1 MDANTSLVSQI
12 RAAFGHRQ
20 YPGDENLVTADD
32 FESLDVRKD
41 FKGRRWEDV
50 PRDVLE
56 RNYCSL
62 PFFTRVAF
70 CYYFPAY
77 LIYSLDP
84 SNRDSMVRFNTLQA
98 LFHHFSARQTRR
110 MMTPAERQVIRAFL
124 ETIIRAESDGSD
136 DVEDASDALR
146 LIWGDSSGGSLRPLQ
161 WMAIVF
167 LVVILL
173 GMLSLIFSFL
183 AARWGIF
190 PQN

>member
-1 MDANTSLVSQI
+1 
-12 RAAFGHRQ
+12 R
-20 YPGDENLVTADD
+20 
-32 FESLDVRKD
+32 D
-41 FKGRRWEDV
+41 FKGLRWEDV

-70 CYYFPAY
+70 GYYCPAY

-84 SNRDSMVRFNTLQA
+84 SNRDSTVRFNTLQT

-124 ETIIRAESDGSD
+124 ETVIRAENDGSD

-146 LIWGDSSGGSLRPLQ
+146 QIWGDSNGGPLRPLQ

-167 LVVILL
+167 LVLILL
-173 GMLSLIFSFL
+173 GMLSVIYSCLT
-183 AARWGIF
+183 AWWGVL
-190 PQN
+190 PQHHAWFRSDASSQCS